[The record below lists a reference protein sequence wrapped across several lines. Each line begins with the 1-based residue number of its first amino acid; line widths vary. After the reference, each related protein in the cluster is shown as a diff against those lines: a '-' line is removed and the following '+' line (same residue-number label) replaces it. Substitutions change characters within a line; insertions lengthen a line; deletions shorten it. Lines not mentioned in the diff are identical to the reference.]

1 VTQPPAA
8 FGRRGAPGRARPV
21 SDNAA
26 STPDGPNPTP
36 ADQLRGQIGKMLV
49 IIPSVLVLSF
59 LMVFMITHAR
69 STSGSSSGFAC
80 RSEKAAGSV
89 FDIDWCRA
97 GAAALQGAARGVAGG
112 VANRP

>member
-8 FGRRGAPGRARPV
+8 FGRRSAPGRARPV

-26 STPDGPNPTP
+26 STPD
-36 ADQLRGQIGKMLV
+36 DQLRGQIGKMLV